1 MKGIKSVIPVNTCII
16 RKQNGLTADI
26 EKDVMVWIGDQIS
39 RNISLSQSLIQR
51 KFVILFNSMKTERE
65 VAATDGEGLEAIVGT
80 TEEAVKGQ
88 DALSPSRKQPR
99 AWLPRKGWQDESL
112 Y

>member
-1 MKGIKSVIPVNTCII
+1 M
-16 RKQNGLTADI
+16 
-26 EKDVMVWIGDQIS
+26 
-39 RNISLSQSLIQR
+39 
-51 KFVILFNSMKTERE
+51 
-65 VAATDGEGLEAIVGT
+65 AATDGEGLEAIVGA

-99 AWLPRKGWQDESL
+99 AWLPREGWQDESL